1 VFSILASIVTGYLLG
16 SIPFGFLTARLRGID
31 IREHGS
37 RNIGATNVWRVCG
50 WKFGLLVFLL
60 DALKGAGAVWLG
72 GWIAIRLGGDA
83 AWASIGSAMACIV
96 GHSFPVW
103 LGFKGG
109 KGVATALGTLIAVD
123 WPVGLAACA
132 TWAVVALLFRYSS
145 LSSLLAVAAAPL
157 FAWYLPLLWA
167 PGEVMGGDLQVAMVA
182 GLIAVLVWIK
192 HETNIKRLLQGM
204 EPKIG
209 QKKPS
214 ATGG

>member
-1 VFSILASIVTGYLLG
+1 MFSILASIVTGYLLG

-83 AWASIGSAMACIV
+83 AWGSIGSAMACIV

-109 KGVATALGTLIAVD
+109 KGVATSLG
-123 WPVGLAACA
+123 
-132 TWAVVALLFRYSS
+132 ALLCMMP
-145 LSSLLAVAAAPL
+145 LATGVT
-157 FAWYLPLLWA
+157 F
-167 PGEVMGGDLQVAMVA
+167 
-182 GLIAVLVWIK
+182 LVWILVFK
-192 HETNIKRLLQGM
+192 ISRYVSLASIVAAVVLPAFAIAAQFTGRGRGWPFAGFATLAGLLVILRHRANIQRLLAGT
-204 EPKIG
+204 ENRFG
-209 QKKPS
+209 KKKE
-214 ATGG
+214 AQA